1 MKSNMILNIAAT
13 ATQPVLITLVNRH
26 PEMTAKLEESENDG
40 DAIKDLSKEK
50 EEEQKGIWT
59 RMWQGIKS
67 AGERVWGW
75 IMAAIPT
82 S

>member
-1 MKSNMILNIAAT
+1 
-13 ATQPVLITLVNRH
+13 
-26 PEMTAKLEESENDG
+26 MTAKLEESENDG